1 MIVQLQKQNTS
12 KVMMGKSTDGVTYCN
27 TSHNNWIPHSKMEEK
42 NKYCNFF
49 FFNILVWKRNPKTC
63 LNPERAKMTAHIW
76 PRNQVKYS
84 LTNHSVHQSR
94 GHSVHHPVCTVSDL
108 HTRAP
113 NSGRATC

>member
-1 MIVQLQKQNTS
+1 MIVQLQKQNSS

-27 TSHNNWIPHSKMEEK
+27 TSHNNLIPRWRKRT
-42 NKYCNFF
+42 NTATFF

-94 GHSVHHPVCTVSDL
+94 GHPVCTVSDL

-113 NSGRATC
+113 NSGRAIC